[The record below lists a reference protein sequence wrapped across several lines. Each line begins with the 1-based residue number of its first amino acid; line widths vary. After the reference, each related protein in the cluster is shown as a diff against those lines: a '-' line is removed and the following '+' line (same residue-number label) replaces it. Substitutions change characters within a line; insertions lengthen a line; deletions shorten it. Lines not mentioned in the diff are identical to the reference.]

1 MSKLETPLTRRYW
14 REVGG
19 TLIEEFPAVRPG
31 PGRGQRLIDAVI
43 IPDGPFEIKTARK
56 VDISGKD
63 IIVVQT
69 KVRRLGMHLM
79 GQAVFSAKL
88 MERFSPS
95 SIRSVAICTN
105 NDEVLEPLLK
115 ASGVELVVYS
125 LDEPENSA

>member
-1 MSKLETPLTRRYW
+1 M
-14 REVGG
+14 GG